1 MHHTTTFCPF
11 QRPVLTAFLL
21 PTSCSSLCGL
31 LALVHAAVPPAA
43 ACLCCQ
49 DCVKRMLVRDPSKRA
64 TAAEVLAHEWIK
76 ENGVAGDNEIEPE
89 VLKRIRG
96 FAGEA
101 QGAVI
106 WGA

>member
-1 MHHTTTFCPF
+1 
-11 QRPVLTAFLL
+11 
-21 PTSCSSLCGL
+21 
-31 LALVHAAVPPAA
+31 
-43 ACLCCQ
+43 
-49 DCVKRMLVRDPSKRA
+49 MLVRDPSKRA